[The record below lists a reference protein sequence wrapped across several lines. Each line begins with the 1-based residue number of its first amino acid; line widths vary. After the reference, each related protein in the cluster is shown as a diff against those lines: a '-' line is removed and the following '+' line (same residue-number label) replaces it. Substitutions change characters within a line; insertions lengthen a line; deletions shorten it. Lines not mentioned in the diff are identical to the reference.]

1 MDATTRPMQSAV
13 SMFLLRVLLLSA
25 VLLGLP
31 PSAPARAAEEGKP
44 YDAQLIRLAELLG
57 AVHYLR
63 ELCGA
68 GDGQLWRDKMEAL
81 VEAEGTTAIRQARL
95 VQSFNKGYRSYRRTY
110 QTCTKSAETAVARF
124 LAEGAEIAEQVS
136 ASGS

>member
-1 MDATTRPMQSAV
+1 MLPFRITLMAV
-13 SMFLLRVLLLSA
+13 ILLS
-25 VLLGLP
+25 LGLG
-31 PSAPARAAEEGKP
+31 APTRAAEEGKA
-44 YDAQLIRLAELLG
+44 YDAQLLRLAELLG

-68 GDGQLWRDKMEAL
+68 NEGQLWREKMDAL

>member
-1 MDATTRPMQSAV
+1 M
-13 SMFLLRVLLLSA
+13 LLIRILLMA
-25 VLLGLP
+25 AILLGF
-31 PSAPARAAEEGKP
+31 APVAPVGASEEGKP
-44 YDAQLIRLAELLG
+44 YDAQLLRLAELLG

-68 GDGQLWRDKMEAL
+68 NEGQLWREKMEAL
-81 VEAEGTTAIRQARL
+81 VQAEGTTAVRQSRL

-124 LAEGAEIAEQVS
+124 LAEGAEIAEKVS

>member
-1 MDATTRPMQSAV
+1 MLPFRITLIAV
-13 SMFLLRVLLLSA
+13 ILLS
-25 VLLGLP
+25 LGLG
-31 PSAPARAAEEGKP
+31 APTRAAEEGKP
-44 YDAQLIRLAELLG
+44 YDVQLVRLAELLG

-68 GDGQLWRDKMEAL
+68 AEGQLWREKMEAL

-124 LAEGAEIAEQVS
+124 LAEGAEIAEQIS

>member
-1 MDATTRPMQSAV
+1 MIRHDSTLQDPPPRMSIKGSIAAS
-13 SMFLLRVLLLSA
+13 LLALALWT
-25 VLLGLP
+25 G
-31 PSAPARAAEEGKP
+31 PARAEEQKP
-44 YDAQLIRLAELLG
+44 YDTQIVRLAELLG

-68 GDGQLWRDKMEAL
+68 EDGQIWRDKMQAL
-81 VEAEGTTAIRQARL
+81 VEAEGTSALRRAKL

-124 LAEGAEIAEQVS
+124 LAEGAEIAEAVS
-136 ASGS
+136 ASGT

>member
-1 MDATTRPMQSAV
+1 MSLKRTIAAC
-13 SMFLLRVLLLSA
+13 LLVM
-25 VLLGLP
+25 GLVTG
-31 PSAPARAAEEGKP
+31 PARAEEQRP
-44 YDAQLIRLAELLG
+44 YDNQLLRLAELLG

-68 GDGQLWRDKMEAL
+68 NDGQLWREKMDAL
-81 VEAEGTTAIRQARL
+81 IDAEGTSALRRAKL

-124 LAEGAEIAEQVS
+124 LAEGAEIADAVS
-136 ASGS
+136 ASGT

>member
-1 MDATTRPMQSAV
+1 MSIKGSIAAS
-13 SMFLLRVLLLSA
+13 LLALALWT
-25 VLLGLP
+25 G
-31 PSAPARAAEEGKP
+31 PARAEEQKP
-44 YDAQLIRLAELLG
+44 YDTQIVRLAELLG

-68 GDGQLWRDKMEAL
+68 EDGQIWRDKMQAL
-81 VEAEGTTAIRQARL
+81 VEAEGTSALRRAKL

-124 LAEGAEIAEQVS
+124 LAEGAEIAEAVS
-136 ASGS
+136 ASGT

>member
-1 MDATTRPMQSAV
+1 MAA
-13 SMFLLRVLLLSA
+13 LWLSLA
-25 VLLGLP
+25 LG
-31 PSAPARAAEEGKP
+31 APVRAAEEGKP
-44 YDAQLIRLAELLG
+44 YDAQLLRLAELLG

-68 GDGQLWRDKMEAL
+68 GEGQLWRDKMEAL
-81 VEAEGTTAIRQARL
+81 VEAEGTTALRRAKL

-110 QTCTKSAETAVARF
+110 QTCTKSAETAVSRF
-124 LAEGAEIAEQVS
+124 LAESAQIAESVA

>member
-1 MDATTRPMQSAV
+1 MSLKRTIAASLLVMGLTTC
-13 SMFLLRVLLLSA
+13 
-25 VLLGLP
+25 
-31 PSAPARAAEEGKP
+31 PARAEEQRP
-44 YDAQLIRLAELLG
+44 YDNQLLRLAELLG

-68 GDGQLWRDKMEAL
+68 NDGQLWREKMDAL
-81 VEAEGTTAIRQARL
+81 VDAEGTSALRRARL

-124 LAEGAEIAEQVS
+124 LAEGAEIADTVS
-136 ASGS
+136 ASGT

>member
-1 MDATTRPMQSAV
+1 MA
-13 SMFLLRVLLLSA
+13 LLRTTLVAVILLS
-25 VLLGLP
+25 LGFG
-31 PSAPARAAEEGKP
+31 APARAAEEGKA
-44 YDAQLIRLAELLG
+44 YDAQLLRLAELLG

-68 GDGQLWRDKMEAL
+68 NEGQLWREKMDAL
-81 VEAEGTTAIRQARL
+81 VAAEGTTAIRQARL

-124 LAEGAEIAEQVS
+124 LAEGAEIAEKVS

>member
-1 MDATTRPMQSAV
+1 MPLKGTIITSLLALALLTGSAH
-13 SMFLLRVLLLSA
+13 
-25 VLLGLP
+25 
-31 PSAPARAAEEGKP
+31 AEDQKP
-44 YDAQLIRLAELLG
+44 YDTQIVRLAELLG

-68 GDGQLWRDKMEAL
+68 NDGQLWRDKMEAL
-81 VEAEGTTAIRQARL
+81 VEAEGTSALRRARL

-124 LAEGAEIAEQVS
+124 LAEGAEIADAVS
-136 ASGS
+136 ASGT

>member
-1 MDATTRPMQSAV
+1 MTLFRSTLLAV
-13 SMFLLRVLLLSA
+13 MLLSFG
-25 VLLGLP
+25 LG
-31 PSAPARAAEEGKP
+31 APARAAEESKP
-44 YDAQLIRLAELLG
+44 YDAQLLRLAELLG

-68 GDGQLWRDKMEAL
+68 NEGQLWREKMDAL
-81 VEAEGTTAIRQARL
+81 VEAEGTTAVRQARL

>member
-1 MDATTRPMQSAV
+1 MSLKRIIAASLV
-13 SMFLLRVLLLSA
+13 V
-25 VLLGLP
+25 VGLMTGQ
-31 PSAPARAAEEGKP
+31 APAEEQRP
-44 YDAQLIRLAELLG
+44 YDSQLLRLAELLG

-68 GDGQLWRDKMEAL
+68 KEGQLWREKMDAL
-81 VEAEGTTAIRQARL
+81 VDAEGTSALRRAKL

-110 QTCTKSAETAVARF
+110 QTCTKSAETAVTRF
-124 LAEGAEIAEQVS
+124 LAEGAEIADAVS

>member
-1 MDATTRPMQSAV
+1 MPLIRTTLVAAM
-13 SMFLLRVLLLSA
+13 LLS
-25 VLLGLP
+25 LGFGP
-31 PSAPARAAEEGKP
+31 PARAAEEGKP
-44 YDAQLIRLAELLG
+44 YDAQLLRLAELLG

-68 GDGQLWRDKMEAL
+68 NEGQLWREKMDAL

>member
-1 MDATTRPMQSAV
+1 MP
-13 SMFLLRVLLLSA
+13 LLRTTVVA
-25 VLLGLP
+25 VILLGIGLG
-31 PSAPARAAEEGKP
+31 APARAAEEGKP
-44 YDAQLIRLAELLG
+44 YDAQLVRLAELLG

-68 GDGQLWRDKMEAL
+68 GEGQLWREKMEAL

>member
-1 MDATTRPMQSAV
+1 MV
-13 SMFLLRVLLLSA
+13 LLRTTLLAAMLLSF
-25 VLLGLP
+25 GP
-31 PSAPARAAEEGKP
+31 GAPARAAEEGKP
-44 YDAQLIRLAELLG
+44 YDAQLLRLAELLG

-68 GDGQLWRDKMEAL
+68 NEGQLWREKMDAL
-81 VEAEGTTAIRQARL
+81 VAAEGTTAVRQSRL

>member
-1 MDATTRPMQSAV
+1 MTLFRTTLLAV
-13 SMFLLRVLLLSA
+13 ILLS
-25 VLLGLP
+25 LGFG
-31 PSAPARAAEEGKP
+31 APTRAAEEGKP
-44 YDAQLIRLAELLG
+44 YDAQLLRLAELLG

-68 GDGQLWRDKMEAL
+68 NEGQLWREKMDAL

-110 QTCTKSAETAVARF
+110 QTCTKSAEIAVARF

>member
-1 MDATTRPMQSAV
+1 MSLKRTIAAS
-13 SMFLLRVLLLSA
+13 LLV
-25 VLLGLP
+25 LGLLT
-31 PSAPARAAEEGKP
+31 APAHAEEQRP
-44 YDAQLIRLAELLG
+44 YDNKLLRLAELLG

-68 GDGQLWRDKMEAL
+68 QEGQLWRDKMEAL
-81 VEAEGTTAIRQARL
+81 AEAEGTSALRRAKL

-124 LAEGAEIAEQVS
+124 LAEGAEIADAVAQNG
-136 ASGS
+136 AGGT

>member
-1 MDATTRPMQSAV
+1 MSLKRTIAAC
-13 SMFLLRVLLLSA
+13 LLVM
-25 VLLGLP
+25 GLITG
-31 PSAPARAAEEGKP
+31 SARAEEQRP
-44 YDAQLIRLAELLG
+44 YDTQLLRLAELLG

-68 GDGQLWRDKMEAL
+68 NDGQLWREKMDAL
-81 VEAEGTTAIRQARL
+81 VDAEGTSALRRARL

-124 LAEGAEIAEQVS
+124 LAEGAEIADTVS
-136 ASGS
+136 ASGT